1 MLSRVCQKGS
11 RSGLRSSANLV
22 PGDHTARPVDRAL
35 TAGRAPGMSGRLAN
49 VPGMTLDEICDN
61 VHQLADRHGWDQ
73 TDSAA
78 RILHVTAEVG
88 EVADALI
95 SLRAAS
101 SDQAEA
107 ARTALGHE
115 IFDAIWNLCALANA
129 TGIDIAQ
136 AGSAKMALNAERS
149 WPEDRI

>member
-1 MLSRVCQKGS
+1 
-11 RSGLRSSANLV
+11 
-22 PGDHTARPVDRAL
+22 
-35 TAGRAPGMSGRLAN
+35 
-49 VPGMTLDEICDN
+49 MTLDEICDN
-61 VHQLADRHGWDQ
+61 VRQLADRHGWDQ

-78 RILHVTAEVG
+78 RMLHVTAEVG

-115 IFDAIWNLCALANA
+115 IFDAIWNLSHSPTPPGSTLHKLAA
-129 TGIDIAQ
+129 P
-136 AGSAKMALNAERS
+136 R
-149 WPEDRI
+149 WR